1 MNRIVREHYP
11 ASKLPPDLRQGLGA
25 DASVTV
31 TIQEEAPR
39 RLSPEE
45 LRQQL
50 QTYRQGLSRH
60 STLDEAVA
68 RVRELRDEWDA

>member
-11 ASKLPPDLRQGLGA
+11 ASKLPPDLRQGLAA

-31 TIQEEAPR
+31 TIQEETPPQ
-39 RLSPEE
+39 LSAEE

-50 QTYRQGLSRH
+50 RAYRKGLSRH

-68 RVRELRDEWDA
+68 RVRELRDEWDD

>member
-11 ASKLPPDLRQGLGA
+11 ASKLPPDLRQGLDAG
-25 DASVTV
+25 ASVTV

-39 RLSPEE
+39 RPSAEE
-45 LRQQL
+45 LRRQL
-50 QTYRQGLSRH
+50 QAYRKGLPRH

-68 RVRELRDEWDA
+68 RVRELRDEWDD